1 MSWNP
6 TGETIQTI
14 QEIKAELPKFDTVK
28 TAICIGYTKGF
39 PEILSS
45 EFNIDAEIFD
55 GDMKSTSFKT
65 HLANGNVPHSE
76 VVKHDLIYIN
86 GLVARRVL
94 SEVIMWATKTQAKYI
109 FVDKTHD
116 EVVNDRYYR
125 YWYKHRATN
134 QSLCCHLRYRN
145 DENEK
150 QMLTVL
156 KRYDI

>member
-14 QEIKAELPKFDTVK
+14 QEIKTELPKFDTVK
-28 TAICIGYTKGF
+28 KAICIGYTKGF
-39 PEILSS
+39 SEILSS
-45 EFNIDAEIFD
+45 EFNIYVETFN
-55 GDMKSTSFKT
+55 GDMKSTPFKT
-65 HLANGNVPHSE
+65 HLENGDVVPSKD
-76 VVKHDLIYIN
+76 VDHDLIYIN
-86 GLVARRVL
+86 GLTSRRVL
-94 SEVIMWATKTQAKYI
+94 AEVIMWATRTQAKYI

-116 EVVNDRYYR
+116 EIVNERYYR
-125 YWYKHRATN
+125 YWYRHRETN
-134 QSLCCHLRYRN
+134 QSLCCHFRYRN

>member
-14 QEIKAELPKFDTVK
+14 QEIKSELPKFDTVK

-45 EFNIDAEIFD
+45 EFNIDAGIFN
-55 GDMKSTSFKT
+55 GDMKSTSFTT
-65 HLANGNVPHSE
+65 HIENGLVPKSNVLE
-76 VVKHDLIYIN
+76 HDLIYIN
-86 GLVARRVL
+86 GLTSRRVL
-94 SEVIMWATKTQAKYI
+94 GEVIMWATRTQAKYI
-109 FVDKTHD
+109 FIDKTHD
-116 EVVNDRYYR
+116 KIVNDRYYT